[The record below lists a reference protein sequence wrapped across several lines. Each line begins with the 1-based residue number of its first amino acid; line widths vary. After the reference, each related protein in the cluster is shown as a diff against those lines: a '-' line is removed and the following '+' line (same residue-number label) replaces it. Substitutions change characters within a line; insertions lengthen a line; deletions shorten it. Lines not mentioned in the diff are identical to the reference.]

1 LLPNQSALA
10 NPPPFMPY
18 RNCVGGK

>member
-1 LLPNQSALA
+1 LLPSNSALA

-18 RNCVGGK
+18 RNCPRGM

>member
-18 RNCVGGK
+18 RNCGSGK

>member
-1 LLPNQSALA
+1 LLPSQSALA

-18 RNCVGGK
+18 RNCPRGM

>member
-18 RNCVGGK
+18 RNCAGNK

>member
-1 LLPNQSALA
+1 LLPGQSALA

-18 RNCVGGK
+18 RNCPGGM

>member
-1 LLPNQSALA
+1 LLPSQSALA

-18 RNCVGGK
+18 RNCPGGM